1 MTSVLSPAVE
11 GSYIRLEILLPA
23 ATSAV
28 AMAALKVE
36 FYGSVLA
43 SLPVTEE
50 RMNFFLSFSPILLDV
65 IPVNAVRIAI
75 S

>member
-43 SLPVTEE
+43 ALPVTEE
-50 RMNFFLSFSPILLDV
+50 RMIFFIVFTNSARCYTCKCCAHSY
-65 IPVNAVRIAI
+65 
-75 S
+75 